1 MPVDVT
7 AGWDSVRETISPQV
21 EDQTAPQAEP
31 ETGLVLWLSQDVGVI
46 HTVENLGRALA
57 TSATLPAALR
67 DRLER
72 DRADDLLGSRT

>member
-7 AGWDSVRETISPQV
+7 VGWDSVRETISTQV

-31 ETGLVLWLSQDVGVI
+31 ETGLALWLGQDVGMI
-46 HTVENLGRALA
+46 RTVEGLGRALA
-57 TSATLPAALR
+57 TYTTLPAALR

-72 DRADDLLGSRT
+72 DRVDDLLGSRT